1 MAKTEFVR
9 ARIEPTLK
17 RNVEQVLAQLGL
29 TTTEAITL
37 FFRQMELRKG
47 LPFPVELPNT
57 ETLATFEKTDRGKD
71 LVAAKDADEMFAK
84 LGI

>member
-17 RNVEQVLAQLGL
+17 RNVEQLLAQLGL

-47 LPFPVELPNT
+47 LPFPVELPNA
-57 ETLATFEKTDRGKD
+57 ETLVTFEKTERGED
-71 LVAAKDADEMFAK
+71 LVAAKDADEMFEK